1 MDFMDFGGKQ
11 DNCYLIKEGFL
22 LWKIKGDRIEK
33 RFRLEGNGSNMI
45 IHILVRKGEI
55 KLNSDGKPYL
65 LTEDCLANFL
75 DSRFLDILEISCD
88 AQAYMLFLKEP
99 FMSSLL
105 KKTPP
110 FPPSY
115 VQKIKMCPMSF
126 QSPTG
131 IKLFLQRIE
140 AIQGIFADHTHRFQA
155 EMVKCALWMFMM
167 DMANEYIRQEDEGKE
182 HTEKGRRNTLF
193 KQFIKLLFTDVR
205 EGHSVSWYASKLC
218 VPPQYLNRV
227 VKDCSQKT
235 AYDHICTTLTG
246 AIIQQLEDTD
256 NSISQIADDLCF
268 PDQAT
273 LTKFFKR
280 QTGKTP
286 TEYRRMFTDRE

>member
-1 MDFMDFGGKQ
+1 
-11 DNCYLIKEGFL
+11 
-22 LWKIKGDRIEK
+22 
-33 RFRLEGNGSNMI
+33 
-45 IHILVRKGEI
+45 
-55 KLNSDGKPYL
+55 
-65 LTEDCLANFL
+65 
-75 DSRFLDILEISCD
+75 
-88 AQAYMLFLKEP
+88 
-99 FMSSLL
+99 
-105 KKTPP
+105 
-110 FPPSY
+110 
-115 VQKIKMCPMSF
+115 MSF

-140 AIQGIFADHTHRFQA
+140 AILGIFADHTHRFQA

-167 DMANEYIRQEDEGKE
+167 DMANEYIRQEDESKE
-182 HTEKGRRNTLF
+182 HIEKGRRNTLF

-218 VPPQYLNRV
+218 VTPQYLNRV

-235 AYDHICTTLTG
+235 AY
-246 AIIQQLEDTD
+246 
-256 NSISQIADDLCF
+256 DLCF

>member
-22 LWKIKGDRIEK
+22 LWKINGDRIEK

-88 AQAYMLFLKEP
+88 AQAYML
-99 FMSSLL
+99 MSSLL

-167 DMANEYIRQEDEGKE
+167 DMANEYIRQEDESKE

-218 VPPQYLNRV
+218 VTPQYLNRV

-235 AYDHICTTLTG
+235 AYD
-246 AIIQQLEDTD
+246 
-256 NSISQIADDLCF
+256 
-268 PDQAT
+268 P
-273 LTKFFKR
+273 KFFKR

>member
-22 LWKIKGDRIEK
+22 LWKINGDRIEK

-155 EMVKCALWMFMM
+155 EM
-167 DMANEYIRQEDEGKE
+167 
-182 HTEKGRRNTLF
+182 
-193 KQFIKLLFTDVR
+193 
-205 EGHSVSWYASKLC
+205 
-218 VPPQYLNRV
+218 
-227 VKDCSQKT
+227 
-235 AYDHICTTLTG
+235 
-246 AIIQQLEDTD
+246 
-256 NSISQIADDLCF
+256 
-268 PDQAT
+268 
-273 LTKFFKR
+273 
-280 QTGKTP
+280 
-286 TEYRRMFTDRE
+286 

>member
-1 MDFMDFGGKQ
+1 
-11 DNCYLIKEGFL
+11 
-22 LWKIKGDRIEK
+22 
-33 RFRLEGNGSNMI
+33 
-45 IHILVRKGEI
+45 
-55 KLNSDGKPYL
+55 
-65 LTEDCLANFL
+65 
-75 DSRFLDILEISCD
+75 
-88 AQAYMLFLKEP
+88 
-99 FMSSLL
+99 MSSLL

-167 DMANEYIRQEDEGKE
+167 DMANEYIRQEDESKE

-218 VPPQYLNRV
+218 VTPQYLNRV

-235 AYDHICTTLTG
+235 AY
-246 AIIQQLEDTD
+246 
-256 NSISQIADDLCF
+256 DLCF